1 MLRRLPCL
9 RNTAPPVRLECKQAA
24 TIRVPRAHTYTSSSP
39 VAHLRKHAFHYAW
52 VVLAAACVLNVVAR
66 ADQASFGVF
75 IDPLVERFGWKR
87 GDISFAYSLAFLIG
101 LPAVV
106 VMGWLGDRFGSRQL
120 MLIAATMIGVGTLLL
135 GYIQELWQFY
145 IIYGIFVGSM
155 GHAAFSV
162 LLPVIMTR
170 WFHRHLGIVM
180 GLYWAGQ
187 GIGPM
192 IFAPLFR
199 WLIET
204 RGWED
209 TFFVIGLVLWGILA
223 FFSLFIYSSPSNKGL
238 QPYGAED
245 GTVRTETR
253 TSSSAP
259 VSLRTILRQP
269 VVWRLT
275 AIHHLGCLSHAV
287 ILAHVVSMATFK
299 GIPGVEAAGVLAAI
313 SGTSVVSRFAF
324 SVIADKFG
332 GRLTLTMSLLG
343 QSLPVLILFFASDAW
358 MFYLFA
364 IVFGLSYGGEMV
376 GFPIINKQLFG
387 TKAPLSS
394 IYSFEMVGA
403 GTGMALGGWLG
414 GSLFDMT
421 GDYTWALVTSL
432 VVGCIG
438 VPLALGLPRH
448 KSPPP
453 AKVLVPA

>member
-1 MLRRLPCL
+1 L
-9 RNTAPPVRLECKQAA
+9 
-24 TIRVPRAHTYTSSSP
+24 
-39 VAHLRKHAFHYAW
+39 HYAW
-52 VVLAAACVLNVVAR
+52 VVLAAACVLNVLAR

-75 IDPLVERFGWKR
+75 IDPLVELFGWTR

-106 VMGWLGDRFGSRQL
+106 IMGWLGDRFGARQL
-120 MLIAATMIGVGTLLL
+120 MLIAAGMIGVGTVLL
-135 GYIQELWQFY
+135 GYIEELWQFY

-170 WFHRHLGIVM
+170 WFHRHLGVVI

-199 WLIET
+199 WLLENH
-204 RGWED
+204 GWQY
-209 TFFVIGLVLWGILA
+209 TFTTIGLFLGVMLGI
-223 FFSLFIYSSPSNKGL
+223 FSLFIYSNPADKGL
-238 QPYGAED
+238 QAYGTED
-245 GTVRTETR
+245 GPAR
-253 TSSSAP
+253 SDAP
-259 VSLRTILRQP
+259 AAPAAKTLSLREILRLP

-313 SGTSVVSRFAF
+313 AGSSVISRFAF
-324 SVIADKFG
+324 AVIADKFG
-332 GRLTLTMSLLG
+332 GRLTLSAALLG
-343 QSLPVLILFFASDAW
+343 QSLPVMILFFASEPW
-358 MFYLFA
+358 VFYLFA

-387 TKAPLSS
+387 AKAPLGS
-394 IYSFEMVGA
+394 IYSFQMVGA

-414 GSLFDMT
+414 GGLFDLT

-432 VVGCIG
+432 VVGCVG
-438 VPLALGLPRH
+438 VPLALSLPRH
-448 KSPPP
+448 RAPPLQ
-453 AKVLVPA
+453 KVLVPA

>member
-1 MLRRLPCL
+1 M
-9 RNTAPPVRLECKQAA
+9 
-24 TIRVPRAHTYTSSSP
+24 
-39 VAHLRKHAFHYAW
+39 AHLDKRGFHYAW
-52 VVLAAACVLNVVAR
+52 VILAAACVLNIVAR

-101 LPAVV
+101 IPALV
-106 VMGWLGDRFGSRQL
+106 VMGWLGDRFGARLL
-120 MLIAATMIGVGTLLL
+120 MLIAAVMIGTGTVLL
-135 GYIQELWQFY
+135 GAIEELWHFY
-145 IIYGIFVGSM
+145 LIYGIFVGST

-180 GLYWAGQ
+180 GVYWAGQ
-187 GIGPM
+187 GIGPV

-204 RGWED
+204 QGWQH
-209 TFFVIGLVLWGILA
+209 TFMTIGLALGLILGV
-223 FFSLFIYSSPSNKGL
+223 FSLFIYNSPATKGL
-238 QPYGAED
+238 QPYGVED
-245 GTVRTETR
+245 AGTRPGPSTPSTP
-253 TSSSAP
+253 AP
-259 VSLRTILRQP
+259 VSLRQVLRLRN
-269 VVWRLT
+269 VWHLT
-275 AIHHLGCLSHAV
+275 AVHHIGCLSHAI

-313 SGTSVVSRFAF
+313 AGSSVISRVAF
-324 SVIADKFG
+324 SLIADRFG
-332 GRLTLTMSLLG
+332 GRITLTLALLG
-343 QSLPVLILFFASDAW
+343 QTLPVIILFFASEPW

-403 GTGMALGGWLG
+403 GIGMAIGAWLG
-414 GSLFDMT
+414 GSLFDLT
-421 GDYTWALVTSL
+421 GDYTWSLTISL
-432 VVGCIG
+432 VAGTIG
-438 VPLALGLPRH
+438 VPLALALPRH
-448 KSPPP
+448 KAPPP
-453 AKVLVPA
+453 ATIPVPA

>member
-1 MLRRLPCL
+1 
-9 RNTAPPVRLECKQAA
+9 
-24 TIRVPRAHTYTSSSP
+24 
-39 VAHLRKHAFHYAW
+39 VAHLKKHGFHYAW
-52 VVLAAACVLNVVAR
+52 VVLAAACVLNIVAR

-75 IDPLVERFGWKR
+75 IDPLVEQFGWKR

-106 VMGWLGDRFGSRQL
+106 VMGWLGDRFGARQL
-120 MLIAATMIGVGTLLL
+120 MLIAAAMIGVGTVLL
-135 GYIQELWQFY
+135 GSIKELWQFY
-145 IIYGIFVGSM
+145 IIYGVFVGSM

-199 WLIET
+199 WLLET
-204 RGWED
+204 EGWQY
-209 TFFVIGLVLWGILA
+209 TFTIIGFVIGGILA
-223 FFSLFIYSSPSNKGL
+223 FFSLFIYSTPAAKGL
-238 QPYGAED
+238 HAYGAEEA
-245 GTVRTETR
+245 TPRTEVP
-253 TSSSAP
+253 SA
-259 VSLRTILRQP
+259 SAAKAIRLRDILKQP

-313 SGTSVVSRFAF
+313 AGSSVISRFAF

-343 QSLPVLILFFASDAW
+343 QSLPVIILFFAAEPW
-358 MFYLFA
+358 VFYLFA

-387 TKAPLSS
+387 AKAPLSS

-414 GSLFDMT
+414 GGLFDMT
-421 GDYTWALVTSL
+421 GDYTWALTTSL
-432 VVGCIG
+432 VVGCLG
-438 VPLALGLPRH
+438 VPLALSLPRH

-453 AKVLVPA
+453 SKVLVPA